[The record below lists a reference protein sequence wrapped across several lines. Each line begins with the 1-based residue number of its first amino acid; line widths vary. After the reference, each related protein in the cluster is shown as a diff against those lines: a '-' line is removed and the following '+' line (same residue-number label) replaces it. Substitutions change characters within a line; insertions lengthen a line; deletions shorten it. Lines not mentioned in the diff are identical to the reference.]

1 MFDFHVHSHWS
12 DGEFSPRELVRA
24 AKEAGLSGLALTDH
38 DTLSGLPE
46 LEAAGKEFSL
56 PVYGGI
62 EISCRQQDGRQLHLL
77 AYQIPP
83 EGRKAVEEFCRPIR
97 LARKEAL
104 LKSIRRLRS
113 AGYPITEEQVRALAG
128 PSGELCKQYIM
139 QVFIDAGLCTELYG
153 PLYRHLFKTQPD
165 GSPGI
170 ATLSFPAV
178 VLEEAVRLVVSAGGK
193 AVLAHP
199 GQYGNFAGLPGLK
212 EAGLWG
218 VEASHPKHC
227 PKDTELCLRLAAE
240 YGLALTGGSDFH
252 GRYGEGE
259 ELGDCG
265 IEQDP
270 FSS

>member
-139 QVFIDAGLCTELYG
+139 PVSYT
-153 PLYRHLFKTQPD
+153 HL
-165 GSPGI
+165 
-170 ATLSFPAV
+170 TLPTK
-178 VLEEAVRLVVSAGGK
+178 LEV
-193 AVLAHP
+193 
-199 GQYGNFAGLPGLK
+199 
-212 EAGLWG
+212 
-218 VEASHPKHC
+218 
-227 PKDTELCLRLAAE
+227 
-240 YGLALTGGSDFH
+240 
-252 GRYGEGE
+252 
-259 ELGDCG
+259 
-265 IEQDP
+265 
-270 FSS
+270 